1 MKANGKVIVVTGGG
15 NGIGR
20 AVVLNLL
27 HRGAIVAAADISEA
41 GLEETKKIARDF
53 ADKLSLHVVDLAKKE
68 QVEKLLKDVQET
80 HKAVDG
86 FINVAGV
93 IQPFI
98 KVNDLSYE
106 KIEWVMNINFYGT
119 LYMVKSFLPALLKRE
134 EAHIVNVSSMG
145 GFVPVPGQTIYG
157 ASKAAVKLLT
167 EGLHSE
173 LQGTNVHVTV
183 VFPGGVA
190 TDISKN
196 SGADNRKQN
205 SDDQS
210 KKQSKMKLLTPEQC
224 AEIIVRGMEKNKYRV
239 VAGKDAKMLDKLSR
253 MAPKKAAN
261 IIAKKLASILD

>member
-20 AVVLNLL
+20 AVVLDLL
-27 HRGAIVAAADISEA
+27 QRGAIVAAVDISKD
-41 GLEETKKIARDF
+41 GLEKTKELAGF
-53 ADKLSLHVVDLAKKE
+53 LANKLSLHVIDLTQRD
-68 QVEKLLKDVQET
+68 QVSKLVEEVKDIHQV
-80 HKAVDG
+80 VDG

-106 KIEWVMNINFYGT
+106 KIAWVMNINFYGT
-119 LYMVKSFLPALLKRE
+119 LFMVKSFLPELLTRE

-173 LQGTNVHVTV
+173 LRGTNVHVTV

-196 SGADNRKQN
+196 SGADNQKLMNQ
-205 SDDQS
+205 DEA
-210 KKQSKMKLLTPEQC
+210 KKQTKMKLLTAEEC

-253 MAPKKAAN
+253 LAPQKAAN
-261 IIAKKLASILD
+261 IIAKKLENLVN